1 MGTFIVGV
9 LTGLTVGILLGR
21 QMVARTTSSGPKA
34 SASLLASAQLADGP
48 APMAIPNSR
57 AKKAGLTEADFRPT
71 DDILL
76 RMQEAW
82 ERGGTLDEPGAP
94 ANPLPHRGLTEEPVA
109 AETVPQA
116 ESSAG
121 TVTEAVA
128 QLMADGYGDDL
139 RIVEGQLKCGNC
151 DAIHDP
157 AAVEVD
163 RVLRFEGPSDPADE
177 AIVLALR
184 CPECDTL
191 GSLVSAFGPDADPRL
206 AEAFVYLASK
216 ARHR

>member
-1 MGTFIVGV
+1 
-9 LTGLTVGILLGR
+9 
-21 QMVARTTSSGPKA
+21 
-34 SASLLASAQLADGP
+34 
-48 APMAIPNSR
+48 
-57 AKKAGLTEADFRPT
+57 
-71 DDILL
+71 
-76 RMQEAW
+76 MQEAW
-82 ERGGTLDEPGAP
+82 EQGGKLDDPGVPAGPLPRREPTGERGDNDPVADDPVAP
-94 ANPLPHRGLTEEPVA
+94 AD
-109 AETVPQA
+109 
-116 ESSAG
+116 SSAG

-128 QLMADGYGDDL
+128 QLVADGYGDDL
-139 RIVEGQLKCGNC
+139 RIVDGQLMCSNC
-151 DAIHDP
+151 AAVHDP

-184 CPECDTL
+184 CPECGTK